1 MSVIILFCKLIDKN
15 SRFKQKEKQTDIER
29 KTDKK
34 EEIKR
39 MKRNTG
45 KQIDK
50 KIEIGQRFQLQ
61 KSDEK
66 LKIKVVI
73 FN

>member
-15 SRFKQKEKQTDIER
+15 SRFKHKEKQTDIER